1 MNKKILPLFSLLLM
15 FALAFTSFAPAYA
28 AASPGKA
35 ADSYPPGYV
44 PKVNLEV
51 VYSPTTNKI
60 TLTTAFADNS
70 VIKRGDVS
78 VSSAKP
84 YIGWMKTTTRYNTKQ
99 ITLSY
104 ALPRG
109 SAGMY
114 CVNVTLNG
122 STSSS
127 ARAPQLVGTASKC
140 VAVSSPIRW

>member
-1 MNKKILPLFSLLLM
+1 M

-28 AASPGKA
+28 AASPGNA

-44 PKVNLEV
+44 PKVNLVV

-84 YIGWMKTTTRYNTKQ
+84 YIGWMKTATRYNTKQ

-122 STSSS
+122 GKIPGVKPT
-127 ARAPQLVGTASKC
+127 PMTIQGTASKC
-140 VAVSSPIRW
+140 VVVSPSLRW